1 MTRDDDQLAIV
12 CGPEM
17 IVEREVPQGQRWCF
31 VCRAR
36 RNFVLRVCAP
46 RVDADDAVALGAMWG
61 PVASIACAGGH
72 VDGDLFPGGSR
83 EWA

>member
-1 MTRDDDQLAIV
+1 MARDDDV
-12 CGPEM
+12 RGSEM
-17 IVEREVPQGQRWCF
+17 IVEREVAHGQRWCF

-36 RNFVLRVCAP
+36 RNFVLRVYVP
-46 RVDADDAVALGAMWG
+46 RGDADAATLDSMCE

>member
-17 IVEREVPQGQRWCF
+17 IVQREVPQGQRWCF

-46 RVDADDAVALGAMWG
+46 RVDADDPVALGAMWG